1 VSGRSR
7 TVLALAAVSAGVFVA
22 ALDQTMVVT
31 VLPSILR
38 TLHISA
44 TRLNDA
50 AWIVTGYLLGYTV
63 AMPLFGR
70 LADVVSRRIM
80 WVVAVALF
88 MGGSLGCVFAGGLS
102 TLVAA
107 RVVQAAGGGALVPI
121 AMAVSASLMPAG
133 RRAFALGLVGAAAE
147 AGGVLGPLYGATIS
161 QHWGWHTIF
170 LVNLPL
176 GAILVV
182 AGLILVPRNADQS
195 SAEAGASR
203 SIDYGGAALMAA
215 ALACLTIGLNGDT
228 KTGSA
233 AVRPLW
239 LLGSAV
245 AFGVFLLWE
254 RRQSQPLIQLSFF
267 RRPAFAAA
275 NLANLAVGAALIVGM
290 VEIPLYAF
298 SLLRVSEMSGG
309 LLLMRLTVMIP
320 IGALAGGWLADRIG
334 YRATGVA
341 GFVLTGVG
349 YLLISQWPDHPS
361 NALMTFDLL
370 LTGLGFGLV
379 IAPISATVI
388 ASAGERW
395 MATGSALVTVMRMVG
410 MMVGLSAL
418 SSWGIRR
425 FNALMAGHPIPWQT
439 SDMSDSQY
447 KALTEAYGK
456 ATDSA
461 LNAVYSEFFLIASI
475 IALAAVVPALFFLR
489 RHRGAA
495 HVPFLPQ

>member
-1 VSGRSR
+1 MSGRSR
-7 TVLALAAVSAGVFVA
+7 TVLALAAVSAGVFVT

-70 LADVVSRRIM
+70 LADVWSRRIM
-80 WVVAVALF
+80 WAVAVVIF
-88 MGGSLGCVFAGGLS
+88 MGGSLGCVFAEGLS
-102 TLVAA
+102 TLVTA

-133 RRAFALGLVGAAAE
+133 RRAFALGVIGAAAE
-147 AGGVLGPLYGATIS
+147 AGAVLGPLYGATLS

-176 GAILVV
+176 GALLVT
-182 AGLILVPRNADQS
+182 AGLILIPRNADRS
-195 SAEAGASR
+195 SFEARESR
-203 SIDYGGAALMAA
+203 SIDYGGAALMAV

-233 AVRPLW
+233 AVRPQW
-239 LLGSAV
+239 LLGSAI
-245 AFGVFLLWE
+245 AFIVFMLWE
-254 RRQSQPLIQLSFF
+254 RRQAEPLIQLSFF

-275 NLANLAVGAALIVGM
+275 NLANLAVGMALVVGM

-298 SLLRVSEMSGG
+298 SLLRVSEISGG

-320 IGALAGGWLADRIG
+320 IGALSGGWLADRIG

-341 GFVLTGVG
+341 GFILTGTG
-349 YLLISQWPDHPS
+349 YLLISLWPDHPS
-361 NALMTFDLL
+361 NTLMTLDLM

-388 ASAGERW
+388 ASAGDRW

-425 FNALMAGHPIPWQT
+425 FNELMAGHPIPLQT
-439 SDMSDSQY
+439 GDMSNSQY
-447 KALTEAYGK
+447 KALTEAYTK
-456 ATDSA
+456 ATDYA
-461 LNAVYSEFFLIASI
+461 LNAVYSRFFLIASI
-475 IALAAVVPALFFLR
+475 IAFAAVVPALFFLR
-489 RHRGAA
+489 RQRGATY
-495 HVPFLPQ
+495 VPFLPQ